1 MEWKA
6 WLMLYIVIVIA
17 VAAPAAI
24 VGQNLLNKL
33 VEIKRELEALHS
45 SLIDILSETKD

>member
-17 VAAPAAI
+17 VAALAAI

-33 VEIKRELEALHS
+33 VEIK
-45 SLIDILSETKD
+45 KV